1 MGQKLIELMESFH
14 PVTAYTGTLDNLKQG
29 SYIPCGEFFTA
40 LNKLKSDMKKQEKAY
55 DFVHQELQ
63 V

>member
-1 MGQKLIELMESFH
+1 MESFH

-40 LNKLKSDMKKQEKAY
+40 LNKLKSDMKKQEKAH